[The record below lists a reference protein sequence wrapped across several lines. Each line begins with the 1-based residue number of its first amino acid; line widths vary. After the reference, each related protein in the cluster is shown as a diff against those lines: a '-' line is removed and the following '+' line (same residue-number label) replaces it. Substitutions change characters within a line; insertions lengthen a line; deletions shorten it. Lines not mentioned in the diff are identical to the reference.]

1 MEAEIAVS
9 TRHPADRRR
18 RGALTLPVT
27 DGKMRFI
34 PFQRGDGGEMDG
46 TAAFKL
52 TKCATSG
59 G

>member
-1 MEAEIAVS
+1 
-9 TRHPADRRR
+9 
-18 RGALTLPVT
+18 LTLPVT